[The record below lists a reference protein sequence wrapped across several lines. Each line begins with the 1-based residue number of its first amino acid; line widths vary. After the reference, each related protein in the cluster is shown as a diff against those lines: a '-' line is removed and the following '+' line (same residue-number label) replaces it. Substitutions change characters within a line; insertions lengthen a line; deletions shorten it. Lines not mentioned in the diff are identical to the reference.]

1 MIPWSGW
8 AYLVLLALVGMRGGV
23 PAVRAGRA
31 SSWLRHGT

>member
-1 MIPWSGW
+1 MPWP
-8 AYLVLLALVGMRGGV
+8 ARVDPVLLALVGMRGGV

>member
-1 MIPWSGW
+1 MPWPARVDS
-8 AYLVLLALVGMRGGV
+8 VLLALVCIRGGV